1 MKRQDRWASIIEMC
15 KYQDEVKSADISKE
29 LKISLAT
36 VRRDL
41 QMMEEL
47 GMIIRT
53 HGGCH
58 INSAQTSE
66 PPMLM
71 KNSQNPKGK
80 YMVGRYAATLIKDNM
95 MVYIDAGSATYS
107 MLSYITA
114 KNITVVTIGIPH
126 ISRLIE
132 KNIRTI
138 VLGGTVRPSTQAITG
153 MVTMEQI
160 KNFYF
165 DIAFIGVN
173 GIHPIYGLSTTNEFE
188 AVVKKEV
195 IAHSASSYALADST
209 KFNVIIPSSFATIN
223 GIKIITDSIGD
234 YEGDTG
240 SIIQVKPLFDKQQ

>member
-1 MKRQDRWASIIEMC
+1 MKRQDRWAAIMEMC
-15 KYQDEVKSADISKE
+15 KYRDELKSTDISNE

-95 MVYIDAGSATYS
+95 MIYIDAGSATYS
-107 MLSYITA
+107 MLPYITA

-126 ISRLIE
+126 ISRLME

-153 MVTMEQI
+153 MMTMEQI
-160 KNFYF
+160 RNYYF
-165 DIAFIGVN
+165 DMAFIGVN

-195 IAHSASSYALADST
+195 IAHSAKSYALADYT
-209 KFNVIIPSSFATIN
+209 KFNVIIPSSFASIN
-223 GIKIITDSIGD
+223 EIKIITDTIGEYNGDMSSI
-234 YEGDTG
+234 T
-240 SIIQVKPLFDKQQ
+240 QVKPLFEK